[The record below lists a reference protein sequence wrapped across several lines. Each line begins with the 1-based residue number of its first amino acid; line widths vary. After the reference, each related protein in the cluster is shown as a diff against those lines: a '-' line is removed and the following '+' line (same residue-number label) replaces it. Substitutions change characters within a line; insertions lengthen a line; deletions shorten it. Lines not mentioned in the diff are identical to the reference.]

1 MGSGFESQGA
11 HLKENPADSSESAG
25 FLRSLNFIDF
35 GLRYRYF
42 PLLRCS
48 MLGRRYSPSFLQGT
62 RPRFASDT
70 LMSLRAIPSCLAWVP
85 SAAVEDICTFACIG
99 IRGALRS
106 RRGAVDAR
114 WFRVCAPCL
123 ANWGGGG
130 LSRFGLLRGGWMF
143 CMWGG
148 GGLSRFS
155 VLLGGWK
162 FRLVRRVFRK
172 RPQGVTRTLSAA
184 KRGRAERPGD
194 GCPCVGAEE
203 TCGVAASTRKQRATA
218 YQSVTPVRASP
229 NTAVN

>member
-1 MGSGFESQGA
+1 
-11 HLKENPADSSESAG
+11 
-25 FLRSLNFIDF
+25 
-35 GLRYRYF
+35 
-42 PLLRCS
+42 

-130 LSRFGLLRGGWMF
+130 LSPFWSVAWWLVFCVWGGGGLSPFSLLRGGWMF
-143 CMWGG
+143 G
-148 GGLSRFS
+148 
-155 VLLGGWK
+155 
-162 FRLVRRVFRK
+162 LVRRVFRK

-184 KRGRAERPGD
+184 KQGESGASGGRVPLRRRGGNMRRGSLLHGGLMLA
-194 GCPCVGAEE
+194 
-203 TCGVAASTRKQRATA
+203 A

>member
-11 HLKENPADSSESAG
+11 HLIENPADSSESAG

-70 LMSLRAIPSCLAWVP
+70 LMSLRAIPSFLAWLP
-85 SAAVEDICTFACIG
+85 SAAMGNIYTSVHLWF
-99 IRGALRS
+99 RGSWNPAG
-106 RRGAVDAR
+106 GAVAAR

-130 LSRFGLLRGGWMF
+130 LSPFSVLLGGLVF
-143 CMWGG
+143 CVWGG
-148 GGLSRFS
+148 GGLSP
-155 VLLGGWK
+155 
-162 FRLVRRVFRK
+162 FRLLRDSYSGVRR
-172 RPQGVTRTLSAA
+172 GVGAVRSDIRVPEA
-184 KRGRAERPGD
+184 KRGRVPL
-194 GCPCVGAEE
+194 
-203 TCGVAASTRKQRATA
+203 
-218 YQSVTPVRASP
+218 
-229 NTAVN
+229 